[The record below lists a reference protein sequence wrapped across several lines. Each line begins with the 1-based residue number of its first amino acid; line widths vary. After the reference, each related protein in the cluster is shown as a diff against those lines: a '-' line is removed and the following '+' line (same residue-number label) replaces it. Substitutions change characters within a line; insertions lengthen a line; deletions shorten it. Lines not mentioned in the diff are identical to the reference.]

1 VETPD
6 SALLYYCHAPTV
18 EHFCFSDGLV
28 LLEGKER
35 LFAYNEAAAKLWARL
50 RTGASIADLRDQ
62 LSKEYGLPLGRARED
77 AQSIVNDWL
86 SRRLIEPCGTSALH
100 SRAGAAASALGTTG
114 LFSNAECEDVARQS
128 GWEGGDGQECILTV
142 AAD

>member
-1 VETPD
+1 METPD

-50 RTGASIADLRDQ
+50 RTVASSAHLRDQ
-62 LSKEYGLPLGRARED
+62 LSKEYGLPLGRAPLRS
-77 AQSIVNDWL
+77 ARGVPPSIVARNKNVPAD
-86 SRRLIEPCGTSALH
+86 
-100 SRAGAAASALGTTG
+100 
-114 LFSNAECEDVARQS
+114 RQS
-128 GWEGGDGQECILTV
+128 YVHIIFDANEIYFWCGLRATDSV
-142 AAD
+142 H